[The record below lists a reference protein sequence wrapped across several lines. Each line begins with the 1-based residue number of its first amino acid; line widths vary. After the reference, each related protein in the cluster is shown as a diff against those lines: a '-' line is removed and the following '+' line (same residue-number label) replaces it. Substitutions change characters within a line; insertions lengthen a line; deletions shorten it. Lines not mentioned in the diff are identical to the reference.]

1 MLDTHL
7 DLLSRDKYTDISS
20 KYFFCLH
27 NIFKRSSRHVSDI
40 SSKYF
45 VCLHNIFKRS
55 SRHVFTTCLQDIFRS
70 CLQDVFKT
78 PLRPTIVCWAI
89 TYKLKFIDSCRFMN
103 TSLENLVDN
112 LSEINNKDY
121 KKCIERNKIKSGCKL
136 TKLKD
141 NRLIYKCKKC
151 NDISYKPILDLIDID
166 FAIKIS
172 INLFYY

>member
-1 MLDTHL
+1 
-7 DLLSRDKYTDISS
+7 
-20 KYFFCLH
+20 
-27 NIFKRSSRHVSDI
+27 
-40 SSKYF
+40 
-45 VCLHNIFKRS
+45 
-55 SRHVFTTCLQDIFRS
+55 
-70 CLQDVFKT
+70 
-78 PLRPTIVCWAI
+78 
-89 TYKLKFIDSCRFMN
+89 MN